1 MSSVIRAAA
10 LSAAGVVSLVAVS
23 SADAGFVYQSAARE
37 VSVSVSGAVVDSES
51 SAAFGDWFGNASVN
65 TSGYVGLA
73 TQGSGLDAMEMSF
86 VGAAQLNASSA
97 ANLNARSVA
106 TVVFLSDATESLRWI
121 ASLAREAVGSN
132 NNASIAF
139 SVTEIDTGA
148 VLLAFSGPSNGSGS
162 FDVVSGR
169 SYRVSISAIANA
181 TGATSSLANYNVGVF
196 STVPGPGAVALL
208 GLAGLAAR
216 RRR

>member
-10 LSAAGVVSLVAVS
+10 LSAAVVSTFVAA
-23 SADAGFVYQSAARE
+23 SAANAGFVYQSAARE

-51 SAAFGDWFGNASVN
+51 SSAFGGWFGDASVN
-65 TSGYVGLA
+65 NANYVGLA
-73 TQGSGLDAMEMSF
+73 TQGSGLDAFEMSF

-106 TVVFLSDATESLRWI
+106 TIVFVSNATESLRWI

-148 VLLAFSGPSNGSGS
+148 ILLAFSGPSNGAGS

-181 TGATSSLANYNVGVF
+181 TGSTSALANYNIGVF
-196 STVPGPGAVALL
+196 STVPGPGAIALL
-208 GLAGLAAR
+208 GLAGLAGR

>member
-1 MSSVIRAAA
+1 MRSVIRAAA
-10 LSAAGVVSLVAVS
+10 LSAVAMSTFVVA
-23 SADAGFVYQSAARE
+23 SAANAGFVYQSSARE
-37 VSVSVSGAVVDSES
+37 VSVSVSGSVVDSES
-51 SAAFGDWFGNASVN
+51 STAFGGWFGDASVN
-65 TSGYVGLA
+65 TSNYVGLA
-73 TQGSGLDAMEMSF
+73 TQGSGLDALEMTF
-86 VGAAQLNASSA
+86 VGAAQLNASSP

-106 TVVFLSDATESLRWI
+106 TVVFQSNATESLRWI

-148 VLLAFSGPSNGSGS
+148 ILLAFSGPSNGAGS

-169 SYRVSISAIANA
+169 SYRVAISAIANA
-181 TGATSSLANYNVGVF
+181 TGATNALANYNIGVF
-196 STVPGPGAVALL
+196 STVPAPGAIALI
-208 GLAGLAAR
+208 GLAGLTGR